1 MRHRWRRAGGQ
12 VVVIFGVGLLV
23 ILLTVGL
30 VVDGGT
36 AFLERRDAQND
47 ADIATLAGTKIVAD
61 AYTDPTRIDRSR
73 GEVFTAISGSMTVNG
88 CVGGG
93 PTPCTWR
100 AWFVGPGATDVGAVV
115 AGDTAGIRGSGI
127 LGVHVD
133 VSRRPRTY
141 FLGLIGQSSWKVD
154 STATA
159 LATKPE
165 KAPAGQVLPIGL
177 KEPLVP
183 FQTGQVYDVTAGK
196 TTPGGFVWLS
206 WSASR
211 SLGVLKAS
219 VCSPNNQAF
228 SIPGT
233 INSGPMVADPTSI
246 PCFGDWISS
255 KSTVLIPIFRDPL
268 TDKML
273 MSYHVDR
280 LAAFVIVSVGTPTA
294 SDIRARFVGTYAY
307 PSTPNA
313 GDQPPSDLDSLY
325 YVGLVH

>member
-1 MRHRWRRAGGQ
+1 MSLGRRRARGQ

-36 AFLERRDAQND
+36 AFLQRRDAQND
-47 ADIATLAGTKIVAD
+47 ADVATLAGTKIVAD
-61 AYTDPTRIDRSR
+61 AYTDPMRIDRSR
-73 GEVFTAISGSMTVNG
+73 GEVFNAVSSSMIANG
-88 CVGGG
+88 CRGGG
-93 PTPCTWR
+93 PTPCTWK
-100 AWFVGPGATDVGAVV
+100 AWFVGAGPTDLGAVV
-115 AGDTAGIRGSGI
+115 AGDSAGIRGSGI
-127 LGVHVD
+127 IGVHVD

-159 LATKPE
+159 LATKPK

-177 KEPLVP
+177 KEPTVP

-206 WSASR
+206 WTTNK
-211 SLGVLKAS
+211 SLRVLKAS

-228 SIPGT
+228 SIPWK
-233 INSGPMVADPTSI
+233 IRSGPDVANPTSI
-246 PCFGDWISS
+246 SCIGDWISS
-255 KSTVLIPIFRDPL
+255 KSTVLIPVFSDAPTTQL
-268 TDKML
+268 PTD
-273 MSYHVDR
+273 YQIDR

-307 PSTPNA
+307 PSTPA
-313 GDQPPSDLDSLY
+313 VGDEPPSDRDSLY
-325 YVGLVH
+325 YVGLVN